1 MSESTT
7 RAGTAY
13 KRIRGMEDLDG
24 SVTNGGGVEETRAGR
39 VGEELPR
46 VNDGG
51 VPAMMQILLEER
63 RQREAEQAEE
73 RRKWELEMRV
83 RDEEIGRRDE
93 YNRRQMELL
102 QSLVQGVQMQG
113 ENASRRA
120 TEVDKDVKMPKLTAE
135 DDIVA
140 YLTTFERLMRA
151 YEVKRERWVFKL
163 ATNLIGK
170 AQQAYAGL
178 STEDANNYDKVKE
191 AILQRYDIT
200 EESYRQRFRVA
211 KRKLG
216 ESNKEIVARLN
227 DLASKWL
234 KSCKS
239 PEEVRDKIVL
249 EQFLNMQSEELKVFI
264 RERKPS
270 SSEEAGRLADDY
282 FRARKES
289 VSERD
294 RRSQESRR
302 QEKPGRHCLKCGN
315 SGHLARDCRTKM
327 EKANDW
333 REKPKPKWDPKDMEC
348 HNCHKKG
355 HYSFNCPHRAM
366 FCTERKMEV
375 SGQISVVKRP
385 VQSKPG
391 VVKSGRVEGEAVD
404 DILLDT
410 GCSRT
415 LVHRKLVPKEKAQD
429 GEAVAIRC
437 AHGDTVLY
445 PLAKISLEVDGKSI
459 VVEAAVSETLPMSV
473 LLGTDIPE
481 LTELLQTQT
490 TEQAFVAVT
499 RAASVKKR
507 MEKEEYRRKE
517 ESCGVQPKKT
527 NLTKHR
533 IITKTD
539 RPVKLPAY
547 RLPHAYRET
556 VLKELEEME
565 KSGVIEPSQSEWAAP
580 IVIVKKKDGSLRI
593 CVDYRRLNS
602 VTAMDAYPMPRTDEL
617 IDKLGKAKYITTL
630 DLARGYWQVPMNEE
644 DKDKTAFITPKG
656 LYQFRVMPFG
666 LCGAP
671 ATFQRMMDRVIRG
684 LESSV
689 AVYLDDVVIFS
700 ETWDDHIQHV
710 REVLKRLREYKLT
723 AKPTKCQFG
732 MHECVYLG
740 HVVGNGQVKPDPEK
754 LSAVKNYLV
763 PKTKKGVRSF
773 LGLTGYYRRFIADY
787 AKLALPLS
795 DLTKKSLPDKVQ
807 WTQEC
812 ENAFGALKQALC
824 NSPILQNPDFGRRFL
839 LQTDASDRGVG
850 AVLSQKDDTEQDRPI
865 AYFSRKLLPRE
876 CRYSTVEKECLAIK
890 LGVEA
895 FKVYLLGKEFTIQTD
910 HRALVWLN
918 RLREK
923 NARLTRWS
931 LALQDYK
938 FDVVHRA
945 GTANGNADAL
955 SRTAYEDTTD

>member
-1 MSESTT
+1 
-7 RAGTAY
+7 
-13 KRIRGMEDLDG
+13 
-24 SVTNGGGVEETRAGR
+24 
-39 VGEELPR
+39 
-46 VNDGG
+46 
-51 VPAMMQILLEER
+51 
-63 RQREAEQAEE
+63 
-73 RRKWELEMRV
+73 MRV

-315 SGHLARDCRTKM
+315 SGHHARDCRTKM

-333 REKPKPKWDPKDMEC
+333 REKPKPKWDPKDIEC

-391 VVKSGRVEGEAVD
+391 VVKSGKVKGEAVD

-429 GEAVAIRC
+429 GEAVPMKNIDAGSVADELIKIFSRVGVPQEILTDQGTNFTSQLLIELYKMLHIQPIRTTPYHPQTDGLVERFNQTLKSMLRKT
-437 AHGDTVLY
+437 AVKEGLDWDKMLPYVL
-445 PLAKISLEVDGKSI
+445 
-459 VVEAAVSETLPMSV
+459 
-473 LLGTDIPE
+473 
-481 LTELLQTQT
+481 
-490 TEQAFVAVT
+490 F
-499 RAASVKKR
+499 
-507 MEKEEYRRKE
+507 
-517 ESCGVQPKKT
+517 
-527 NLTKHR
+527 
-533 IITKTD
+533 
-539 RPVKLPAY
+539 
-547 RLPHAYRET
+547 AYREVPQT
-556 VLKELEEME
+556 STGFSPFELLYGYQVRGPLDVLKESWQSSEKTEE
-565 KSGVIEPSQSEWAAP
+565 SVISHILTVRDNLGRGPTISMAIRWKGCDIIGRGIMGA
-580 IVIVKKKDGSLRI
+580 
-593 CVDYRRLNS
+593 
-602 VTAMDAYPMPRTDEL
+602 RT
-617 IDKLGKAKYITTL
+617 
-630 DLARGYWQVPMNEE
+630 
-644 DKDKTAFITPKG
+644 
-656 LYQFRVMPFG
+656 PF
-666 LCGAP
+666 
-671 ATFQRMMDRVIRG
+671 
-684 LESSV
+684 
-689 AVYLDDVVIFS
+689 
-700 ETWDDHIQHV
+700 
-710 REVLKRLREYKLT
+710 
-723 AKPTKCQFG
+723 
-732 MHECVYLG
+732 
-740 HVVGNGQVKPDPEK
+740 
-754 LSAVKNYLV
+754 
-763 PKTKKGVRSF
+763 
-773 LGLTGYYRRFIADY
+773 
-787 AKLALPLS
+787 
-795 DLTKKSLPDKVQ
+795 LPDV
-807 WTQEC
+807 
-812 ENAFGALKQALC
+812 F
-824 NSPILQNPDFGRRFL
+824 
-839 LQTDASDRGVG
+839 
-850 AVLSQKDDTEQDRPI
+850 
-865 AYFSRKLLPRE
+865 
-876 CRYSTVEKECLAIK
+876 
-890 LGVEA
+890 
-895 FKVYLLGKEFTIQTD
+895 
-910 HRALVWLN
+910 
-918 RLREK
+918 
-923 NARLTRWS
+923 
-931 LALQDYK
+931 
-938 FDVVHRA
+938 
-945 GTANGNADAL
+945 
-955 SRTAYEDTTD
+955 